1 MAKLLIVGGGISGL
15 AAGVLAAKN
24 GFQVEVY
31 EKNAQPG
38 GLCAGWTRRGFR
50 LDTGPRWLS
59 GAAPGGEMR
68 PLWQAVGALG
78 EEMGPGEARPA
89 LAFSLGQGQTT
100 LPLLRCPED
109 LEEAM
114 LHLSP
119 RDGPE
124 IGELCRLLRRT
135 SQLSFPRE
143 KPLDMMMVWEKVRL
157 GAHLTARGRLLPY
170 ARQSAGEYARSF
182 HHPLLQALL
191 EKTPPPGASASF
203 ALLWLGQALH
213 PHGLYLPQGAM
224 LAQRMAAAL
233 ETHGGQLFTGQG
245 VERILLSGNRA
256 RGLLLR
262 SGRTALGDY
271 VICAC
276 DPWLVR
282 SRLLG
287 PSCLDPLLGGW
298 YSAPEK
304 YPVSSFL
311 TVYLA
316 IPGQSPLPLEAPALL
331 PCPPFSLAGE
341 TYNTLWLRRHP
352 GGAPNGFTLLS
363 CQINQSEHQ
372 CDAWLR
378 LSQNK
383 EAYGVEKHRV
393 AVMIK
398 ERLEQTL
405 PSLGQSRLLSATT
418 PASFHRVT
426 GAYKGSPMGFYLAP
440 GGKLQNSPGSV
451 PGVDNCLLTGQWLQP
466 PGGLSA
472 ALTMAKFTLQRLCAL
487 EGQEFHL

>member
-143 KPLDMMMVWEKVRL
+143 KPLDMMMAWEKVRL

-182 HHPLLQALL
+182 HHPLLQDLL
-191 EKTPPPGASASF
+191 EKVPPPGASASF

-213 PHGLYLPQGAM
+213 PHGLYLPQGAI

-233 ETHGGQLFTGQG
+233 ETYGGQLFTGQG
-245 VERILLSGNRA
+245 VERILLSGSRD

-287 PSCLDPLLGGW
+287 PSYLDPLLGQW

-311 TVYLA
+311 TV
-316 IPGQSPLPLEAPALL
+316 
-331 PCPPFSLAGE
+331 
-341 TYNTLWLRRHP
+341 
-352 GGAPNGFTLLS
+352 
-363 CQINQSEHQ
+363 
-372 CDAWLR
+372 
-378 LSQNK
+378 
-383 EAYGVEKHRV
+383 
-393 AVMIK
+393 
-398 ERLEQTL
+398 
-405 PSLGQSRLLSATT
+405 
-418 PASFHRVT
+418 
-426 GAYKGSPMGFYLAP
+426 
-440 GGKLQNSPGSV
+440 
-451 PGVDNCLLTGQWLQP
+451 
-466 PGGLSA
+466 
-472 ALTMAKFTLQRLCAL
+472 
-487 EGQEFHL
+487 